1 MTLYT
6 TDYLEYYFTL
16 VGWIVN
22 NGIWNVLVASGVFAL
37 PFLAIVLHEWLRA
50 RGEGADEG
58 NKGVLSAVRIETR
71 VWVAVLV
78 IMFAGIP
85 FIQVDLGSIEFD
97 RTRSVQCQVNV
108 PVPSDTGWAP
118 AFTELNGQSAHVPVW
133 WFFMHAI
140 SKAVTAAAVAAIPC
154 GADLRQI
161 RMDIS
166 NTRIADPLLA
176 QEVADFT
183 RDCYGPARSR
193 LFASRPN
200 LGPAESYDVTWI
212 GSTTFL
218 HQPGYYAD
226 LHSST
231 PREGWE
237 YDEVRDAGLARVP
250 SGAGYPTC
258 EQWWAQENEG
268 LRARLLQQVDP
279 TLMERITG
287 WATFMSPDQ
296 VGNSVIRAIATPS
309 GQTVNRGEVY
319 PDYGGRIGP
328 SLTHVTNRAASDIG
342 LTFGSLTYLPSM
354 DVVRQALPIVL
365 SLLKMALVICI
376 PLVLL
381 FGTYGAETL
390 VTLTCVEFALFFCDF
405 WFQLS
410 RWLDSTILDALYGW
424 DSPHSNFNALYGL
437 NNAFGDMLMDYI
449 FGASFLVLPMFW
461 VTALTWAGIRAGAL
475 VHGLQ
480 ASTVDARSAGGQG
493 VGILARS
500 AQSVAAV
507 ASKNAATTARR

>member
-37 PFLAIVLHEWLRA
+37 PFLAMVLQEWLRA

-58 NKGVLSAVRIETR
+58 NKGALSAVRIETR
-71 VWVAVLV
+71 VWVAVFV
-78 IMFAGIP
+78 ILFAGIP

-97 RTRSVQCQVNV
+97 QTRSIQCQVNV

-118 AFTELNGQSAHVPVW
+118 AFTELNGQSAQVPVW
-133 WFFMHAI
+133 WFFMHSIA
-140 SKAVTAAAVAAIPC
+140 KAVTAAAVAAIPC
-154 GADLRQI
+154 GTDLRQI

-166 NTRIADPLLA
+166 NTRIGDPNLA

-212 GSTTFL
+212 GSRTFL
-218 HQPGYYAD
+218 NEPGYYTD

-231 PREGWE
+231 PREGW
-237 YDEVRDAGLARVP
+237 DFDDVRDAGLAQVP

-258 EQWWAQENEG
+258 EQWWAEENEG
-268 LRARLLQQVDP
+268 LRTRLVQQVDP
-279 TLMERITG
+279 TLMERIVG
-287 WATFMSPDQ
+287 WATFMSRDE
-296 VGNSVIRAIATPS
+296 VSDSVIRAIASPS
-309 GQTVNRGEVY
+309 GQVVNRGEVY

-328 SLTHVTNRAASDIG
+328 SLTHVANRAASDVG
-342 LTFGSLTYLPSM
+342 LTFGSLAFLPSM
-354 DVVRQALPIVL
+354 DVLRQALPIVL

-381 FGTYGAETL
+381 FGTYGAETV
-390 VTLTCVEFALFFCDF
+390 VTITCVEFALFFCDF

-437 NNAFGDMLMDYI
+437 NNAFGDMLMDYV
-449 FGASFLVLPMFW
+449 FGASFLVLPTFW
-461 VTALTWAGIRAGAL
+461 VTALTWAGIRAGNF
-475 VHGLQ
+475 VGGLTSGTQ
-480 ASTVDARSAGGQG
+480 DAKAAGGQG
-493 VGILARS
+493 TGV
-500 AQSVAAV
+500 VANVTSIAAAGAV
-507 ASKNAATTARR
+507 RKSTK